1 MAEKDTSLLRQ
12 TYLLKKGEIRK
23 RLEEFSKVTGSG
35 IFYELCFCLLTP
47 QSNAKSCD
55 AAVGRLKKQGFFRK
69 DIDPKEYVKP
79 IRFYNNKSSYLI
91 NAKNNYPEIK
101 SRINSLK
108 NSSELREWLVK
119 NVKGFGYKEASHFL
133 RNTGHRNLAILDR
146 HIMKNLFRF
155 GVINEIPKALTAK
168 KYLEIEKK
176 FRKFSGHVKIPIDEL
191 DLLFWSMETGEI
203 FK

>member
-1 MAEKDTSLLRQ
+1 MAKNDRSLLRQ
-12 TYLLKKGEIRK
+12 NYRQSKGEIRK
-23 RLEEFSKVTGSG
+23 RLEEFSKITGSG

-55 AAVGRLKKQGFFRK
+55 AAVKRLMKQGFFGK
-69 DIDPKEYVKP
+69 ELDPKEYVKP
-79 IRFYNNKSSYLI
+79 IRFYNNKTSYLI
-91 NAKNNYPEIK
+91 HTKNNYPEIK
-101 SRINSLK
+101 FRIDSLK
-108 NSSELREWLVK
+108 TSSELREWLVK

-146 HIMKNLFRF
+146 HIMKNLLGF
-155 GVINEIPKALTAK
+155 GVIDEIPKSLTAK

-176 FRKFSGHVKIPIDEL
+176 FRKFSGRIKIPMDEL